1 MSKVH
6 ESEIEVN
13 EVLVKAQ
20 NTWNTFKKPIIIIVA
35 AIVIIG
41 GGWYAYQEYV
51 MKPKEEKAAE
61 ALFKAEQYFAIDS
74 SRLVLNGDGLSKGV
88 LYVISNFSGTKAA
101 NLAHYYA
108 GISYLKLGEF
118 DNAVK
123 HLKDFSTD
131 AKQIQLLA
139 YGCLGDAYAEL
150 KKYDDAVSA
159 YKKAAGTFEKDENNS
174 SEFLFRAALLL
185 ETTGKTSDALSLYKE
200 LKAKYP
206 KTDKGFQADK
216 YIYRLSIEKN
226 DLSVQ

>member
-74 SRLVLNGDGLSKGV
+74 SKLVLNGDGLSKGV

-150 KKYDDAVSA
+150 KKYDDAVSS